1 MQGSNILMIFVIGIG
16 ILIASKIIVPLI
28 LGMIL
33 FAVYVFIWVMLKKT
47 GREKEGFIVGAIIL
61 VGCIVAG
68 YFTGGFEK
76 NLNLYH
82 NAMDRFLTLLVYG
95 NKAKGLPD
103 FWSIQQKYLFYV
115 FVEGFVFS
123 LTIIPAVFAYHHW
136 KTKKK
141 RERLYGKQRRTY
153 AIPDRLFKKYREQA
167 DYNKTF
173 LGVSFYTRKPLL
185 VSNEVAN
192 LHGVIVGATGAGK
205 TVTIMNF
212 IANAIKT
219 GKPLIILDGKGERGF
234 WREIFALACIY
245 DRQGD
250 FQLFSI
256 TEENSA
262 TYNPMLRGD
271 ATELKDKIIGSEV
284 FTEPHYRAICER
296 WLLEEISSLKK
307 AGKGIT
313 LKEIVDSEA
322 GDKVIEGLQNRLSLL
337 TECEF
342 SRFLNTEG
350 AEIDLYK
357 TVMDKKITVLSVNI
371 QKYGM
376 TAERLGKIILQDIK
390 TVSSEIQARVE
401 EKDRKDC
408 YIIID
413 EFSSFTNEQFID
425 CLNKGRSAKFHILL
439 AFQELADLQKAGT
452 HYLGQVLGNTNL
464 KIIMRQELPQSA
476 ETFAK
481 LIGTKTTVK
490 ETMQVGEDNVATG
503 TGSMR
508 SVEEFIEAPNRIKQ
522 LKQGEAI
529 VVWKHPD
536 FYVDYLKVDYPGKAV
551 VEGEYMPKTKAIE
564 TSELS
569 AVCST
574 GKEVVNETKE
584 PAPCLKPAGTSLAG
598 AGIREKF

>member
-1 MQGSNILMIFVIGIG
+1 MQNKGSNILMIFVIGVG
-16 ILIASKIIVPLI
+16 ILIVSKIIAPLI

-33 FAVYVFIWVMLKKT
+33 FALYVFAWAMVRKT
-47 GREKEGFIVGAIIL
+47 GREREGMIASGVILACMSAVMYFFGGGA
-61 VGCIVAG
+61 V
-68 YFTGGFEK
+68 K
-76 NLNLYH
+76 NLTHYH
-82 NAMDRFLTLLVYG
+82 IEMDKFLTLLVHG
-95 NKAKGLPD
+95 NKADGLPD
-103 FWSIQQKYLFYV
+103 FWSIQQRYLFYIL
-115 FVEGFVFS
+115 VEGFVLS
-123 LTIIPAVFAYHHW
+123 LTIIPAVYGYYYW

-141 RERLYGKQRRTY
+141 RERLYGKEKRTY
-153 AIPDRLFKKYREQA
+153 AIPGRLFRKYREQA
-167 DYNKTF
+167 DYDKTF
-173 LGVSFYTRKPLL
+173 LGVSFYTRKPIL
-185 VSNEVAN
+185 VRNEVAN

-219 GKPLIILDGKGERGF
+219 GKPLIVLDGKGERGF
-234 WREIFALACIY
+234 WREIFAWACMY
-245 DRQGD
+245 GRGAD
-250 FQLFSI
+250 FQMFSI

-296 WLLEEISSLKK
+296 WLLEEISRMKEE
-307 AGKGIT
+307 GRGIT
-313 LKEIVDSEA
+313 IKELVDSGSSDQA
-322 GDKVIEGLQNRLSLL
+322 ITGLKNRLALL

-342 SRFLNTEG
+342 ARFLNTEKS
-350 AEIDLYK
+350 EIDLYK
-357 TVMDKKITVLSVNI
+357 TVMEKKITVLSVNI

-401 EKDRKDC
+401 EKDRNDC

-439 AFQELADLQKAGT
+439 AFQELADLQKAGA

-481 LIGTKTTVK
+481 LIGTRTTVK
-490 ETMQVGEDNVATG
+490 ETMKVGEDSIVTG
-503 TGSMR
+503 EGSKR

-551 VEGEYMPKTKAIE
+551 VEGEYMPKTKAVE
-564 TSELS
+564 ASELNT
-569 AVCST
+569 VCPT
-574 GKEVVNETKE
+574 GREAIGETKE
-584 PAPCLKPAGTSLAG
+584 PALAG

>member
-1 MQGSNILMIFVIGIG
+1 MQNKGSNILMIFVIGIG
-16 ILIASKIIVPLI
+16 ILVVSKIIVPLS
-28 LGMIL
+28 LGAVL
-33 FAVYVFIWVMLKKT
+33 FGIYVFAWILLRKT
-47 GREKEGFIVGAIIL
+47 GREREGIIVSAVSLAVLIA
-61 VGCIVAG
+61 AG
-68 YFTGGFEK
+68 YFADKGLVK
-76 NLNLYH
+76 NINHYH
-82 NAMDRFLTLLVYG
+82 IEMDKFLTLLVYG
-95 NKAKGLPD
+95 NKANGVSD
-103 FWSIQQKYLFYV
+103 FWSIQQKYLFYILI
-115 FVEGFVFS
+115 EGFIFS
-123 LTIIPAVFAYHHW
+123 LTIIPAVFGYHHW

-153 AIPDRLFKKYREQA
+153 AIPERLFKKYREQSEY
-167 DYNKTF
+167 DKTF
-173 LGVSFYTRKPLL
+173 LGVSFYTRKPIL
-185 VSNEVAN
+185 VKNEVAN

-212 IANAIKT
+212 ISNAIKT
-219 GKPLIILDGKGERGF
+219 GKPLIVLDGKGERGF
-234 WREIFALACIY
+234 WREIFAWSCIY
-245 DRQGD
+245 SRRDD

-296 WLLEEISSLKK
+296 WLLEEINRLKK
-307 AGKGIT
+307 TGRGIT
-313 LKEIVDSEA
+313 LKEIVDIGS

-342 SRFLNTEG
+342 SRFLNTEES
-350 AEIDLYK
+350 EIDLYK

-376 TAERLGKIILQDIK
+376 TAERLGKMILQDIK

-401 EKDRKDC
+401 EKDRNDC

-490 ETMQVGEDNVATG
+490 ETMQAGDEG
-503 TGSMR
+503 LLTGSGSKR
-508 SVEEFIEAPNRIKQ
+508 SVEEFIESPNRIKQ
-522 LKQGEAI
+522 LRQGEAI

-536 FYVDYLKVDYPGKAV
+536 FYVNYLKVDYPGKAV
-551 VEGEYMPKTKAIE
+551 IEGEYMPKTKAAE
-564 TSELS
+564 TSELNP
-569 AVCST
+569 VCPT
-574 GKEVVNETKE
+574 GRGITGETKE
-584 PAPCLKPAGTSLAG
+584 PALAG

>member
-1 MQGSNILMIFVIGIG
+1 MQSSNLFTILAIGIG
-16 ILIASKIIVPLI
+16 ILVVSKIIAPLMV
-28 LGMIL
+28 GVVL
-33 FAVYVFIWVMLKKT
+33 FAVYVFTWVMLKKT
-47 GREKEGFIVGAIIL
+47 GREREGMIVGGVIL
-61 VGCIVAG
+61 VILVAAG
-68 YFTGGFEK
+68 YFTDRGLVK
-76 NLNLYH
+76 NINHYH
-82 NAMDRFLTLLVYG
+82 IEMDKFLTLLVYG
-95 NKAKGLPD
+95 NKANGVSD
-103 FWSIQQKYLFYV
+103 FWSIQQKYLFYILI
-115 FVEGFVFS
+115 EGFIFS
-123 LTIIPAVFAYHHW
+123 LTIIPAVFGYHHW

-153 AIPDRLFKKYREQA
+153 AIPERLFKKYREQSEY
-167 DYNKTF
+167 DKTF
-173 LGVSFYTRKPLL
+173 LGVSFYTRKPIL
-185 VSNEVAN
+185 VKNEVAN

-212 IANAIKT
+212 ISNAIKT
-219 GKPLIILDGKGERGF
+219 GKPLIVLDGKGERGF
-234 WREIFALACIY
+234 WREIFAWSCIY
-245 DRQGD
+245 SRRDD

-284 FTEPHYRAICER
+284 FTEPHYKAICER
-296 WLLEEISSLKK
+296 WLLEEISRLKEE
-307 AGKGIT
+307 GKGIT
-313 LKEIVDSEA
+313 LKELVDSSSSDQA
-322 GDKVIEGLQNRLSLL
+322 ITGLKNRLALL

-342 SRFLNTEG
+342 ARFLNTER

-357 TVMDKKITVLSVNI
+357 TVMDKKITVLSINI

-376 TAERLGKIILQDIK
+376 TAERLGKMILQDIK

-401 EKDRKDC
+401 EKDRNDC

-490 ETMQVGEDNVATG
+490 ETMQAGDEG
-503 TGSMR
+503 LLTGSGSKR
-508 SVEEFIEAPNRIKQ
+508 SVEEFIESPNRIKQ
-522 LKQGEAI
+522 LRQGEAV

-551 VEGEYMPKTKAIE
+551 VEGEYMPKIKAIE
-564 TSELS
+564 RAELNP
-569 AVCST
+569 ACPT
-574 GKEVVNETKE
+574 GKEAVNETKE
-584 PAPCLKPAGTSLAG
+584 PALAG

>member
-1 MQGSNILMIFVIGIG
+1 MQSSNLFTILAIGIG
-16 ILIASKIIVPLI
+16 ILVVSKIIAPLMV
-28 LGMIL
+28 GVVL
-33 FAVYVFIWVMLKKT
+33 FAVYVFTWVMLRKT
-47 GREKEGFIVGAIIL
+47 GREREGIIVSSVIL
-61 VGCIVAG
+61 AGLIVAG
-68 YFTGGFEK
+68 YFADKGIIK

-82 NAMDRFLTLLVYG
+82 IAMDKFLTLLIYG
-95 NKAKGLPD
+95 NKGRGLSD
-103 FWSIQQKYLFYV
+103 FWSIQQRYWFYIL
-115 FVEGFVFS
+115 VEGIVLS
-123 LTIIPAVFAYHHW
+123 LTVIPVVFGYYHW
-136 KTKKK
+136 KNKKK
-141 RERLYGKQRRTY
+141 RERLYGKEKRVY
-153 AIPDRLFKKYREQA
+153 AIPSRLFTKYKESGSYAQ
-167 DYNKTF
+167 TF
-173 LGVSFYTRKPLL
+173 LGISFYNRKPVLI
-185 VSNEVAN
+185 SNEIAN

-212 IANAIKT
+212 ITNAIKT
-219 GKPLIILDGKGERGF
+219 GKPLIVLDGKGERGF
-234 WREIFALACIY
+234 WREIFAWSCMY
-245 DRQGD
+245 DRKED

-284 FTEPHYRAICER
+284 FTEPHYKAICER
-296 WLLEEISSLKK
+296 WLLEEISRLKEE
-307 AGKGIT
+307 GKGIT
-313 LKEIVDSEA
+313 LKELVDSSSSDQA
-322 GDKVIEGLQNRLSLL
+322 ITGLKNRLALL

-342 SRFLNTEG
+342 ARFLNTER
-350 AEIDLYK
+350 AEIDLFK
-357 TVMDKKITVLSVNI
+357 TVMEKKITVLSVNI

-376 TAERLGKIILQDIK
+376 TAERLGKMILQDIK

-401 EKDRKDC
+401 EKDRNDC

-439 AFQELADLQKAGT
+439 AFQELADLQKAGA

-490 ETMQVGEDNVATG
+490 ETMQAGDEG
-503 TGSMR
+503 LLTGSGSKR
-508 SVEEFIEAPNRIKQ
+508 SVEEFIESPNRIKQ

-536 FYVDYLKVDYPGKAV
+536 FYVNYLKVDYPGKAV
-551 VEGEYMPKTKAIE
+551 IEGEYMPKTKTVE
-564 TSELS
+564 TSELNP
-569 AVCST
+569 VCPTS
-574 GKEVVNETKE
+574 VDAVNETKE
-584 PAPCLKPAGTSLAG
+584 PVLAG

>member
-1 MQGSNILMIFVIGIG
+1 MQNKGSNILMIFVIGIG
-16 ILIASKIIVPLI
+16 ILVVSKIIVPLA
-28 LGMIL
+28 LGAVL
-33 FAVYVFIWVMLKKT
+33 FGIYVLAWTLLRKT
-47 GREKEGFIVGAIIL
+47 GREREGIIVSAVVLAGLII
-61 VGCIVAG
+61 AG
-68 YFTGGFEK
+68 YFTVKGFVK
-76 NLNLYH
+76 NINLYH
-82 NAMDRFLTLLVYG
+82 SAMDRFLTLLVYG
-95 NKAKGLPD
+95 KKVEGLPD
-103 FWSIQQKYLFYV
+103 FWGIQQKYWFYIL
-115 FVEGFVFS
+115 VEGFVFS
-123 LTIIPAVFAYHHW
+123 LTIIPAVFGYHYW

-141 RERLYGKQRRTY
+141 RERLYGKQRKVY
-153 AIPDRLFKKYREQA
+153 EIPEGLFGKYRERE

-173 LGVSFYTRKPLL
+173 LGVSFYNRKPVL

-219 GKPLIILDGKGERGF
+219 GKPLIVLDGKGERGF
-234 WREIFALACIY
+234 WREIFAWACMY
-245 DRQGD
+245 GRQDD

-284 FTEPHYRAICER
+284 FTEPHYKAKNER
-296 WLLEEISSLKK
+296 WLLEEISRMKEE
-307 AGKGIT
+307 GKGIT
-313 LKEIVDSEA
+313 LKEIVDSVA
-322 GDKVIEGLQNRLSLL
+322 SDKEIEGLQNRLSLL

-342 SRFLNTEG
+342 ARFLNTEES
-350 AEIDLYK
+350 EIDLYK
-357 TVMDKKITVLSVNI
+357 TVMEKKITVLSVNI

-376 TAERLGKIILQDIK
+376 TAERLGKMILQDIK
-390 TVSSEIQARVE
+390 TVSSEIQARVDE
-401 EKDRKDC
+401 NKRNDC

-439 AFQELADLQKAGT
+439 AFQELADLQKAGA

-490 ETMQVGEDNVATG
+490 ETMQVGEDNMVTG

-508 SVEEFIEAPNRIKQ
+508 SVEEFIEAPNRI
-522 LKQGEAI
+522 
-529 VVWKHPD
+529 
-536 FYVDYLKVDYPGKAV
+536 
-551 VEGEYMPKTKAIE
+551 
-564 TSELS
+564 
-569 AVCST
+569 
-574 GKEVVNETKE
+574 
-584 PAPCLKPAGTSLAG
+584 
-598 AGIREKF
+598 

>member
-1 MQGSNILMIFVIGIG
+1 MQGSNILMMFVIGIG
-16 ILIASKIIVPLI
+16 ILIASKIIVPLA
-28 LGMIL
+28 LGAVL
-33 FAVYVFIWVMLKKT
+33 FGIYVFAWTLLRKT
-47 GREKEGFIVGAIIL
+47 GREREGLIVSAVIL
-61 VGCIVAG
+61 VSLVVVG
-68 YFTGGFEK
+68 YLTHADWIR

-82 NAMDRFLTLLVYG
+82 SAMDRFLTLLVYG
-95 NKAKGLPD
+95 KKVEGLPD
-103 FWSIQQKYLFYV
+103 FWSIQQRYLFYIL
-115 FVEGFVFS
+115 VEGFVLS
-123 LTIIPAVFAYHHW
+123 LTIIPAVYGYYYW

-141 RERLYGKQRRTY
+141 RERLYGKEKRTY
-153 AIPDRLFKKYREQA
+153 AIPGRLFRKYREQA
-167 DYNKTF
+167 DYDKTF
-173 LGVSFYTRKPLL
+173 LGVSFYTRKPIL
-185 VSNEVAN
+185 VRNEVAN

-219 GKPLIILDGKGERGF
+219 GKPLIVLDGKGERGF
-234 WREIFALACIY
+234 WREIFAWACMY
-245 DRQGD
+245 SREED

-284 FTEPHYRAICER
+284 FTEPHYKAICER
-296 WLLEEISSLKK
+296 WLLEEISRMKEE
-307 AGKGIT
+307 GRGIT
-313 LKEIVDSEA
+313 IKELVDSGSSDQA
-322 GDKVIEGLQNRLSLL
+322 ITGLKNRLALL

-342 SRFLNTEG
+342 ARFLNTEKS
-350 AEIDLYK
+350 EIDLFK
-357 TVMDKKITVLSVNI
+357 TVMEKKITVLSVNI

-401 EKDRKDC
+401 EKDRNDC

-439 AFQELADLQKAGT
+439 AFQELADLQKAGA

-481 LIGTKTTVK
+481 LIGTRTTVK
-490 ETMQVGEDNVATG
+490 ETMKVGEDSIVTG
-503 TGSMR
+503 EGSKR

-551 VEGEYMPKTKAIE
+551 VEGEYTPEVSFTKAADTE
-564 TSELS
+564 T
-569 AVCST
+569 
-574 GKEVVNETKE
+574 VVTETKE
-584 PAPCLKPAGTSLAG
+584 PALAG